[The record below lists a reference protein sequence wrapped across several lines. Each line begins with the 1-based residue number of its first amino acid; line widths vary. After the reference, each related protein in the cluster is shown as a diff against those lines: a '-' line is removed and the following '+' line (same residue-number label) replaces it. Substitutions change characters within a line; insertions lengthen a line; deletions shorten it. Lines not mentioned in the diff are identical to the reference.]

1 MYVTIVHPCS
11 DAAAAFV
18 ILMDSSAG
26 RKKNIQ
32 SFFNRWQ
39 AKIN

>member
-26 RKKNIQ
+26 RKRISSLFSTGGRQK
-32 SFFNRWQ
+32 
-39 AKIN
+39 